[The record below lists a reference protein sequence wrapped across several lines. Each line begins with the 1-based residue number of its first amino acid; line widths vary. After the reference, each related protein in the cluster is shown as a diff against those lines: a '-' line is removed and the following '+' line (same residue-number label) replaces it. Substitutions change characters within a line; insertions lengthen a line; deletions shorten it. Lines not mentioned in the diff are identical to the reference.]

1 MKHING
7 MMDLVKKKLEYVVCF
22 GVVVLVVIFSIIP
35 QVSTL
40 ELGFYNLLLGIK
52 PEITERSDVLLLN
65 IDDLAIEEIGT
76 WPWSR
81 DVLAD
86 VLIRFREAGGR
97 KVVFDIEYLSPGQ
110 TGVNTAYVRNKFPEE
125 YESVQNEIL
134 DYLSQFSAAIAN
146 RNIPYSDA
154 LEVGSEMASYIEMRM
169 ADLATS
175 ISSNIFRDN
184 DEYFAQAIRFFGA
197 TYLTINTAQINTR
210 AEAIQ
215 ASQWAWEN
223 MLLRTVEDPAGQI
236 ASDNAFTRAEKKIE
250 KGISPAV
257 LPLLRVARG
266 AGFPNSIIDR
276 DGVRRRIEL
285 LTEYNGRYVG
295 QLVFVPILDIL
306 QPEKIIRR
314 GSRLILVQ
322 ALDPQ
327 ALDAGIERRRDISIP
342 LDRHGRLLV
351 NWLKQPFVDPV
362 NPENGSFRNI
372 SVYALK
378 VLDKIEEILV
388 GNLITIKN
396 LGIRTATGYLSYRDA
411 AVWLHDQYRDLERW
425 KHGLMEGSR
434 EDFDEYFTAR
444 TEFFNMYGE
453 FLDGGFDT
461 EIYEAIA
468 RIREITGD
476 ESYDELLDRLRSN
489 FDSYRQ
495 VHRSYMGHLAELRA
509 ACEGSFAV
517 IGYSGVGTTD
527 LGVNPF
533 WRAYP
538 NVGKHANIYNT
549 IMTGEYITPAAI
561 WISWLVALAFCYAV
575 ALINRKLKSLSL
587 RILYGIGATV
597 VVFGLGVF
605 LMSVFRIY
613 LEMLVPLVSVF
624 KTFILISILRF
635 IFSEQEKSFIRKA
648 FTMYLS
654 SEVVNEIVE
663 NPNLL
668 RLGGQEKNIT
678 ALFTDIKS
686 FSTLSEKVTPEHL
699 VEILNKYL
707 TVMSD
712 IVLDQKGTIDK
723 YIGDAIVSFFGAPL
737 DLPDHATRA
746 CYAAI
751 RMKQA
756 EDKLNEELMATGDIP
771 MPLYTRI
778 GINTGA
784 MVVGNM
790 GTDNKMNYTIM
801 GNDVNMAARLEGV
814 NKQYGTWILVAESTW
829 NETKGLFVGRRLDRV
844 RVLGIDKPVQ
854 LYNILGVRAEAD
866 NELLSMVDNFHVARD
881 LYLNRQFKDAA
892 EGFASVLKSNPS
904 DYATKIFMERCR
916 ELAKTGVPDNW
927 TDVISMVTK

>member
-1 MKHING
+1 MKHIDG
-7 MMDLVKKKLEYVVCF
+7 LMELAKKKLEYVVAF
-22 GVVVLVVIFSIIP
+22 GVVALALILSIIP
-35 QVSTL
+35 QFSTL
-40 ELGFYNLLLGIK
+40 ELGFYNLLVGIK
-52 PEITERSDVLLLN
+52 PEVSERSDVLLLN
-65 IDDLAIEEIGT
+65 IDDLAIEEIGA

-81 DVLAD
+81 DVMAD

-97 KVVFDIEYLSPGQ
+97 TAVFDIEYLSPGQ
-110 TGVNTAYVRNKFPEE
+110 SGVNRTYVRAEFPEL

-134 DYLSQFSAAIAN
+134 EYLAEFSAAIAN

-154 LEVGSEMASYIEMRM
+154 LEVGTEMATYIEMRM
-169 ADLATS
+169 TDLADS

-197 TYLTINTAQINTR
+197 TYLTVNAAKINTKEE
-210 AEAIQ
+210 AEEFA
-215 ASQWAWEN
+215 QWAWEN
-223 MLLRTVEDPAGQI
+223 MLLRSVEDPAGRI
-236 ASDNAFTRAEKKIE
+236 ASDNAFTRSEEKLQE
-250 KGISPAV
+250 GITPAI

-285 LTEYNGRYVG
+285 LTEYNGRYAG
-295 QLVFVPILDIL
+295 QLVFVPIIDIL

-314 GSRLILVQ
+314 GSRLVLVQ

-327 ALDAGIERRRDISIP
+327 ALDAGVERRRDISIP
-342 LDRHGRLLV
+342 LDRHGRLLI

-378 VLDKIEEILV
+378 SLDETEEILI
-388 GNLITIKN
+388 GNLITIEN
-396 LGIRTATGYLSYRDA
+396 LGIRTAAGYLSYREA
-411 AVWLHDQYRDLERW
+411 ALWLHDYYRDLERW
-425 KHGLMEGSR
+425 KNGLMEGQR
-434 EDFDEYFTAR
+434 DDFDDYFQSR
-444 TEFFNMYGE
+444 TEFFEMYGE

-461 EIYEAIA
+461 EIYETIS
-468 RIREITGD
+468 RVRERTGD
-476 ESYDELLDRLRSN
+476 ASYDELIDRLRSN
-489 FDSYRQ
+489 FDSYRL
-495 VHRSYMGHLAELRA
+495 VYRTYMDHVEELRA

-517 IGYSGVGTTD
+517 IGYSGVGTSD

-538 NVGKHANIYNT
+538 NVGTHANIYNT

-561 WISWLVALAFCYAV
+561 WISWLVALVFCYAI

-597 VVFGLGVF
+597 VVFILGVL

-613 LEMLVPLVSVF
+613 LEMLVPLLSVF
-624 KTFILISILRF
+624 VTFILISILRF

-737 DLPDHATRA
+737 DLPDHAARA

-756 EDKLNEELMATGDIP
+756 EDKLNEELIASGDIP

-829 NETKGLFVGRRLDRV
+829 NETNGLFVGRRLDRV
-844 RVLGIDKPVQ
+844 RVVGIDKPVQ

-866 NELLSMVDNFHVARD
+866 KQLLEMVETFHSALD
-881 LYLNRQFKDAA
+881 LYLNRKFKEAS
-892 EGFASVLKSNPS
+892 EGFATVHEKNPD
-904 DYATKIFMERCR
+904 DYASKIFMERCR

-927 TDVISMVTK
+927 SDVISMTSK